1 LLGSAAGLAVRLGRP
16 VAIGWIAG
24 LAALGLVLGLV
35 AQTAASAISGSASIE
50 KAIRRLGGYR
60 LGAASYLGVALV
72 IAAALVAF
80 AAAGQVAAA
89 RTEEAEGHLDHLL
102 ARPVSR
108 TRWLADRLALGVAFL
123 VALGVVTGLA
133 SWAGAASQHS
143 GLGLVDLLQAGINI
157 VPPALFVLG
166 AGAMAYGLWPRA
178 APGFTYGLVAWSFL
192 VELIASLV
200 TTNRLLLDSSVL
212 SHIAPAPAANPDWTA
227 AGWLSGLGLVA
238 AVVGIIGFDRRDLA
252 GA

>member
-1 LLGSAAGLAVRLGRP
+1 
-16 VAIGWIAG
+16 
-24 LAALGLVLGLV
+24 
-35 AQTAASAISGSASIE
+35 
-50 KAIRRLGGYR
+50 
-60 LGAASYLGVALV
+60 
-72 IAAALVAF
+72 
-80 AAAGQVAAA
+80 
-89 RTEEAEGHLDHLL
+89 
-102 ARPVSR
+102 
-108 TRWLADRLALGVAFL
+108 
-123 VALGVVTGLA
+123 
-133 SWAGAASQHS
+133 
-143 GLGLVDLLQAGINI
+143 
-157 VPPALFVLG
+157 
-166 AGAMAYGLWPRA
+166 MAYGLWPRA